1 MELDLYCLGQPLR
14 DVPAL
19 AAEAERLGFSGLW
32 FTESSHSPFLLC
44 GAAAL
49 ATDRIRF
56 GTDIAVAFPRSPM
69 VTAQAAWDLSQASDG
84 RFILGL
90 GSQVKAHVER
100 RFSTP
105 FSRPAA
111 RLREYVL
118 ALRAIWSAFQG
129 RGSLKFAGDF
139 YHFSLLTD
147 FFSGGPIDHP
157 DIPVFIAGVNTG
169 MARVAGEVC
178 DGFHVHPLHSPEYLR
193 NVVRPAIDEGAA
205 LAGRTAADISMA
217 VPVFIAVG
225 ERDDDVERQRR
236 SIRRQ
241 IGFYGSTPSYR
252 AVFEA
257 HGWGDLATA
266 LNRLQ
271 RRRDPEGVLAA
282 VTDEVADAFAVTA
295 SWDTLAAKLLE
306 RYRGLADRIFPY
318 GLTAWDDVAARER
331 WAGVAAD
338 VRRG

>member
-1 MELDLYCLGQPLR
+1 MSR
-14 DVPAL
+14 W
-19 AAEAERLGFSGLW
+19 R
-32 FTESSHSPFLLC
+32 FL
-44 GAAAL
+44 
-49 ATDRIRF
+49 
-56 GTDIAVAFPRSPM
+56 VARWSLPKPRG
-69 VTAQAAWDLSQASDG
+69 DLSQASGG

-129 RGSLKFAGDF
+129 DGPLKFGGDF
-139 YHFSLLTD
+139 YRFSLLTE
-147 FFSGGPIDHP
+147 FFSGGPIEHP

-169 MARVAGEVC
+169 MAYVAGEVC
-178 DGFHVHPLHSPEYLR
+178 DGFQVHPLHSPDYLR
-193 NVVRPAIDEGAA
+193 KVVRPAIAEGAA
-205 LAGRTAADISMA
+205 CAGRSPVDIPLA

-225 ERDDDVERQRR
+225 NDDEDVQRQRR

-257 HGWGDLATA
+257 HGWGELATE

-271 RRRDPEGVLAA
+271 RQRDAEGVLAA

-295 SWDTLAAKLLE
+295 TWDTLAAALRQ
-306 RYRGLADRIFPY
+306 RYRGLADRVFPY
-318 GLTAWDDVAARER
+318 GLTAWDDQATRER
-331 WAGVAAD
+331 WTDVAAS
-338 VRRG
+338 VRSD